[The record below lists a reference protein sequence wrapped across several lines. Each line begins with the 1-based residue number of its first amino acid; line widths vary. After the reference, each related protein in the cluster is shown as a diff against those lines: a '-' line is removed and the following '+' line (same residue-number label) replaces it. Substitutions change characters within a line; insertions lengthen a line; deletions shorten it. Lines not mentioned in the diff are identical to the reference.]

1 MGDDIPRFDAVGIV
15 VSDMERS
22 LAFYRLLG
30 LEFPEDAASE
40 SHVEC
45 ALPGGA
51 RLMLDTVE
59 LMQSIDADFD
69 LPTSR
74 AAMTLAFLC
83 ASPARVDAIHASIV
97 DAGFRSHLA
106 PFDAFWGQRYATVLD
121 PDGTHIDLFAT
132 LEAA

>member
-1 MGDDIPRFDAVGIV
+1 MTFDAPRFDAVGIV
-15 VSDMERS
+15 VSDMGRS

-30 LEFPEDAASE
+30 LEFPDGAEGD

-45 ALPGGA
+45 SLPGGS
-51 RLMLDTVE
+51 RLMLDSLE
-59 LMQSIDADFD
+59 LMRRIDEDFQM
-69 LPTSR
+69 PVSR
-74 AAMTLAFLC
+74 PAMTIAFLC
-83 ASPARVDAIHASIV
+83 TAPSHVDAVHASIV